1 MPASPASDRSQNR
14 MPALVTV
21 CVLALASIVIAFL
34 GASPARVSATELL
47 GDARAPEDAA
57 FVVSHRG
64 GGALAPENTLPAVEA
79 AIDAGFEYVEI
90 DVALTADRVPV
101 LMHDR
106 TVDRTTDG
114 HGALATLTL
123 AQVKQLD
130 AGSWFAPSY
139 AGTRVPTLEEFL
151 AVLSGSGRRALVEL
165 KGVWDAEAGA
175 ALIAT
180 LRAHDLERRVAI
192 VSFNP
197 RSLLATSGASDL
209 VYRLLIVRRL
219 PADIEQA
226 VKGADARGILVDW
239 RAIAK
244 RPEIVEELHDAG
256 LRVLVYTLN
265 SDVQWQETTAA
276 GVDGIV
282 TDEPARLM
290 EWQGTIARAGG

>member
-1 MPASPASDRSQNR
+1 MPASPASDRSQDR

-21 CVLALASIVIAFL
+21 CVLAIASLVIAFL

-47 GDARAPEDAA
+47 GDARAPQDAA

-79 AIDAGFEYVEI
+79 AIDAGFDYVEI

-114 HGALATLTL
+114 HGSLASLTL
-123 AQVKQLD
+123 AQVKELD
-130 AGSWFAPSY
+130 AGSWFAPAY

-151 AVLSGSGRRALVEL
+151 AVLGSSGRRALVEL

-175 ALIAT
+175 ALIAS

-197 RSLLATSGASDL
+197 QSLLATSGASDL
-209 VYRLLIVRRL
+209 VYRLLILRRL
-219 PADIEQA
+219 PHDIEQA
-226 VKGADARGILVDW
+226 VEGADARGILVDW
-239 RAIAK
+239 RAVAK
-244 RPEIVEELHDAG
+244 RPEIVTELHDAG

-265 SDVQWQETTAA
+265 TDVEWQETTTA

-290 EWQGTIARAGG
+290 EWQATTVHDDR